1 MFDISK
7 IENPEF
13 LNKLTTKEKEAL
25 AADIREFLIA
35 NIAKTGGHLASNLG
49 IVELSI
55 ALYSVFDYK
64 MTDIIYDVGHQSYV
78 HKILTGRAKYFN
90 SLRQKD
96 GLSGYMSRKE
106 SPYDVFESGHSSTSI
121 SALAGLML
129 AYGKDSKRKVIAVI
143 GDASITNGVSFEAL
157 NYLGTLKGY
166 SPLII
171 LNDNKMGTIIINLF
185 IHDSLNHQ
193 D

>member
-1 MFDISK
+1 MFDLNQ

-13 LNKLTTKEKEAL
+13 LANLSFKEKEVL
-25 AADIREFLIA
+25 ASEIRQFLIE

-64 MTDIIYDVGHQSYV
+64 NTNILYDVGHQSYV
-78 HKILTGRAKYFN
+78 HKILTGRAKDFKT
-90 SLRQKD
+90 LRQKN
-96 GLSGYMSRKE
+96 GLSGYIKREE
-106 SPYDVFESGHSSTSI
+106 SPYDIFESGHSSTSI

-129 AYGKDSKRKVIAVI
+129 AEGDKKKNIAVI
-143 GDASITNGVSFEAL
+143 GDASIVNGISFEAL
-157 NYLGTLKGY
+157 NYLGTLKDK

-171 LNDNKMGTIIINLF
+171 LMIIKWGYRKVLVP
-185 IHDSLNHQ
+185 
-193 D
+193 